1 MAADRFLGSR
11 YELSTFRV
19 SVTSK
24 RPSQLLKIY
33 DGPTMS
39 FDDHDEDVRMP
50 SVYKVGSREINKY
63 VITSP
68 SLIKKKVQVV

>member
-33 DGPTMS
+33 DEPTMS
-39 FDDHDEDVRMP
+39 FDDHDDDAFCLQSGIERD
-50 SVYKVGSREINKY
+50 
-63 VITSP
+63 
-68 SLIKKKVQVV
+68 Q